1 MGVVSMASIFHL
13 VPESGRPASLHPETS
28 LPSSGGRH
36 IQIVNNR
43 GARRN
48 CRGVPEPSVRVAG
61 NAIKP
66 IWHLIRGGRRRKRLS
81 KNYVFCMPLIRKSSQ
96 LFFS

>member
-1 MGVVSMASIFHL
+1 MASIFHL

-36 IQIVNNR
+36 IHIVKNR

-66 IWHLIRGGRRRKRLS
+66 IWHLIRGGDGGSDCQKT
-81 KNYVFCMPLIRKSSQ
+81 M
-96 LFFS
+96 FFVCHESEKVPKYFSVNI